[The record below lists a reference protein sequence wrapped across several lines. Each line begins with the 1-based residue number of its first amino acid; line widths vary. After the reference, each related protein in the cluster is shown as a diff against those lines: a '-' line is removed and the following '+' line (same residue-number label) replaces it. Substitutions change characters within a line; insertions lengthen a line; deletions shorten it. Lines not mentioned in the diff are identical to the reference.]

1 MNSWLKWF
9 FTALV
14 WALIQVYLVD
24 QLNIAWWIKPLPYV
38 YFIFILP
45 FDINKFGNLVIAYFF
60 GLSIDILSGTIGIHT
75 ASTLVTIFVKHF
87 IDHRFFNLDS
97 IQLQGNNTINEQAIG
112 RMSYIGYAFSIIFIH
127 HFLFFL
133 LDYFNLTQL
142 PLIFLLSATSSLIT
156 LIIVFLA
163 SKLTRIQ

>member
-9 FTALV
+9 FTAFA

-24 QLNIAWWIKPLPYV
+24 QLNIAWWIKPLPYL

-45 FDINKFGNLVIAYFF
+45 FDINKFGLLVIAYFF
-60 GLSIDILSGTIGIHT
+60 GLSIDILSGSIGIHT
-75 ASTLVTIFVKHF
+75 ASTLTTVFIKYF

-97 IQLQGNNTINEQAIG
+97 IQLQGHYTINEHAIG
-112 RMSYIGYAFSIIFIH
+112 RMSFIGYILSILFIH

-133 LDYFNLTQL
+133 LDYFDLTQL
-142 PLIFLLSATSSLIT
+142 PLVLLLSVTSSIVT
-156 LIIVFLA
+156 LFIVFLA
-163 SKLTRIQ
+163 TKLTRVH